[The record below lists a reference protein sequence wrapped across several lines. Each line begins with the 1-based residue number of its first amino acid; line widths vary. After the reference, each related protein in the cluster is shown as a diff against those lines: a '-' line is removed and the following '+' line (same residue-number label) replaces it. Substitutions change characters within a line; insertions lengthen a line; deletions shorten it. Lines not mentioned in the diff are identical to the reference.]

1 MKEKT
6 TVADI
11 DRSRYDFRFEEDE
24 NDFLGSGLTAQ
35 IVNELSAEKND
46 PEWMREFR
54 LHSLDIYNKTNMVGW
69 GPSSLTSDRK
79 AV

>member
-46 PEWMREFR
+46 PEWMRQFR
-54 LHSLDIYNKTNMVGW
+54 LHSLDI
-69 GPSSLTSDRK
+69 
-79 AV
+79 

>member
-24 NDFLGSGLTAQ
+24 KDFLGSGLTAE
-35 IVNELSAEKND
+35 ILDELSTE
-46 PEWMREFR
+46 RTTR
-54 LHSLDIYNKTNMVGW
+54 TG
-69 GPSSLTSDRK
+69 
-79 AV
+79 